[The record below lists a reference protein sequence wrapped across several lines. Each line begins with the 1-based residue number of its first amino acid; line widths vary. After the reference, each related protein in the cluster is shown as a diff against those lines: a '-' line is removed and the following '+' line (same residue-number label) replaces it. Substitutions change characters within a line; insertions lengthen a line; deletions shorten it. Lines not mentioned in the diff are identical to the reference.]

1 MPRTG
6 PKPGS
11 VARFRAHREY
21 EERKDAANNALMG
34 LLAGAQLSAHFL
46 QLTRGSDL
54 LLPDIFPNIAHI
66 KRFSL
71 RSDRAADI
79 LGAADAHLGMMAVP
93 YVLSLHEDYLRTCA
107 ELLRAEG
114 LCNKAAASA
123 NLNELH
129 ANIAKATGQAYTSD
143 IIAYID
149 ALRLMRNCVIHNG
162 GQVSQQLLDSLT
174 TWNQQLK
181 DGWYANAKRDPTILS
196 LNDVIEFGHGEMI
209 TVLAVTKR
217 LDRET
222 NIMLQTSLPRDT
234 WADMVIADVEEQ
246 TPSLCIKNPELA
258 LRKATGIARH
268 HYLPLGLAVTELKA
282 AVARQ

>member
-21 EERKDAANNALMG
+21 ELRKDAANNALMG
-34 LLAGAQLSAHFL
+34 LLAGAQLSTHFL
-46 QLTRGSDL
+46 QLTRGSEL

-66 KRFSL
+66 KRFNL

-79 LGAADAHLGMMAVP
+79 LGAADTHLGMMAVP

-107 ELLRAEG
+107 ELLRTAG
-114 LCNKAAASA
+114 LCSKSAASA

-129 ANIAKATGQAYTSD
+129 RNIATATGSVYTSD

-162 GQVSQQLLDSLT
+162 GQVSQSLLDSLS

-181 DGWYANAKRDPTILS
+181 DGWYANALNDPTTLT

-209 TVLAVTKR
+209 AVLAVTKR

-222 NIMLQTSLPRDT
+222 NIMLQTSLPRST

-246 TPSLCIKNPELA
+246 QPSLCFKNPDLA
-258 LRKATGIARH
+258 LRKARGVARH
-268 HYLPLGLAVTELKA
+268 HYLPLGLVDTELVDAIGRK
-282 AVARQ
+282 